1 MPGRPVSTT
10 AEALSA
16 PLPGWYGKL
25 PGLGD
30 FAARR
35 LDKAMVSVWDGW
47 LQDGLQALRQQPGW
61 LDAYLQSPV
70 WCFALGAGVLGPQR
84 WLGVMM
90 PSVDAVG
97 RYFPLAIFFEGG
109 VADSLQKSE
118 LNAPMYWAWGARA
131 ALHALEHDLDATGLD
146 AHLQS
151 SLPGPESVASA
162 SVPDL
167 DHWPQPGHSL
177 WMSLCQDGG
186 VLEIPSEGLPRG
198 VLFNDLWRTGS
209 DAVASDI
216 GAA

>member
-1 MPGRPVSTT
+1 MPGRPVIAA
-10 AEALSA
+10 AETLPA

-35 LDKAMVSVWDGW
+35 LDKAMVGVWDGW

-97 RYFPLAIFFEGG
+97 RYFPLAIFFD
-109 VADSLQKSE
+109 VLQKKE
-118 LNAPMYWAWGARA
+118 HDAQVYWAWGAHA
-131 ALHALEHDLDATGLD
+131 ALHALEHDLDAAGLD
-146 AHLQS
+146 AHLQR
-151 SLPGPESVASA
+151 SLPGQGSMEPLA
-162 SVPDL
+162 VPTL
-167 DHWPQPGHSL
+167 AQWPQPGQTL
-177 WMSLCQDGG
+177 WMALRQDGG
-186 VLEIPSEGLPRG
+186 VLVILSDGLPRG
-198 VLFNDLWRTGS
+198 AAFNGLWWTGIHTTTG
-209 DAVASDI
+209 V

>member
-1 MPGRPVSTT
+1 MPGRSVT
-10 AEALSA
+10 AEAGLLPAS
-16 PLPGWYGKL
+16 LPGWYGKL

-35 LDKAMVSVWDGW
+35 LDKAMVGVWDDW

-97 RYFPLAIFFEGG
+97 RYFPLAIFFEAGIF
-109 VADSLQKSE
+109 DLLQKSE
-118 LNAPMYWAWGARA
+118 LSARVYWSWGANS
-131 ALHALEHDLDATGLD
+131 ALHALEQDLDALGLD

-151 SLPGPESVASA
+151 SLPGPEAVASA

-167 DHWPQPGHSL
+167 DHWPQPGQTR
-177 WMSLCQDGG
+177 WMALRQDGG
-186 VLEIPSEGLPRG
+186 VLVVSSAGLPRG
-198 VLFNDLWRTGS
+198 AAFNGLWWTGIHTTTGV
-209 DAVASDI
+209 DAA
-216 GAA
+216 

>member
-1 MPGRPVSTT
+1 MPGRPVIAT
-10 AEALSA
+10 AATLPA

-97 RYFPLAIFFEGG
+97 RYFPLAIFF
-109 VADSLQKSE
+109 DSLQKDE
-118 LNAPMYWAWGARA
+118 QEAVVCWAWGANS
-131 ALHALEHDLDATGLD
+131 ALHALAHDLDATGLD
-146 AHLQS
+146 AYLQAS
-151 SLPGPESVASA
+151 RPAPGAVVQGL
-162 SVPDL
+162 VPGL
-167 DHWPQPGHSL
+167 DRWPQAGQAH
-177 WMSLCQDGG
+177 WMALRQDGG
-186 VLEIPSEGLPRG
+186 VLLITSDGLPRG
-198 VLFNDLWRTGS
+198 PAFHELWRSGIHTTTGV
-209 DAVASDI
+209 DAV
-216 GAA
+216 